1 MVQLG
6 AKKQEDLRRG
16 RPRWFNSPTNHDHSI
31 ERARM
36 VEEQLAR
43 RGIEDQRVLDAMR
56 RVPRHLFVEDAAA
69 PYAYE
74 DHPMPIGDGQTISQP
89 YIVALM
95 VEAARIGP
103 EDSVLDVGTG
113 SGYAAAV
120 TAELAHRVVSIE
132 RHPNLAI
139 GAAATLEALG
149 YRVEVV
155 TGDGTLGWPAG
166 APYDAI
172 VAAATG
178 PSVPPAWVDQLR
190 PGGRIVMPVGRP
202 GRAQHLALFTRDVD
216 GTLTETSLGAVA
228 FVPLVGDQGWPAQG

>member
-1 MVQLG
+1 
-6 AKKQEDLRRG
+6 
-16 RPRWFNSPTNHDHSI
+16 
-31 ERARM
+31 M

-56 RVPRHLFVEDAAA
+56 RVPRHLFVDEAAA

-95 VEAARIGP
+95 LEAARIGP
-103 EDSVLDVGTG
+103 EDRVLDVGTG

-120 TAELAHRVVSIE
+120 AAELGHHVVSVE
-132 RHPNLAI
+132 RHPDLAV

-155 TGDGTLGWPAG
+155 TGDGTLGWPPR

-178 PSVPPAWVDQLR
+178 PSVPPAWVEQLA

-202 GRAQHLALFTRDVD
+202 GRAQHLALFERAAD
-216 GTLTETSLGAVA
+216 GTLRETNLGGVA
-228 FVPLVGDQGWPAQG
+228 FVPLLGAQGWPVP

>member
-1 MVQLG
+1 
-6 AKKQEDLRRG
+6 
-16 RPRWFNSPTNHDHSI
+16 
-31 ERARM
+31 M

-56 RVPRHLFVEDAAA
+56 RVPRHLFVEESAA

-89 YIVALM
+89 FIVALM
-95 VEAARIGP
+95 LEAARIGP
-103 EDSVLDVGTG
+103 EDTVLDVGTG
-113 SGYAAAV
+113 SGYAAAL

-132 RHPNLAI
+132 RHPDLAV
-139 GAAATLEALG
+139 GAAATLEALD

-155 TGDGTLGWPAG
+155 TGDGTLGWPAA

-178 PSVPPAWVDQLR
+178 PSVPRAWAEQLR
-190 PGGRIVMPVGRP
+190 QGGRIVMPVGRP
-202 GRAQHLALFTRDVD
+202 GGAQHLALFTRRDD
-216 GTLTETSLGAVA
+216 GTLEETRLGAVA
-228 FVPLVGDQGWPAQG
+228 FVPLVGDQGWPTQS

>member
-1 MVQLG
+1 
-6 AKKQEDLRRG
+6 
-16 RPRWFNSPTNHDHSI
+16 
-31 ERARM
+31 M

-56 RVPRHLFVEDAAA
+56 RVPRHLFVEESAA

-95 VEAARIGP
+95 LQAARIGP
-103 EDSVLDVGTG
+103 EDRVLDVGTG

-120 TAELAHRVVSIE
+120 AAQLGHRVVSVE
-132 RHPNLAI
+132 RHPDLAV

-155 TGDGTLGWPAG
+155 TGDGTLGWPAA

-178 PSVPPAWVDQLR
+178 PSVPRAWVEQLAA
-190 PGGRIVMPVGRP
+190 GGRIVMPVGRP
-202 GRAQHLALFTRDVD
+202 GRAQHLALFERLAD
-216 GTLTETSLGAVA
+216 GSLRETSLGSVA
-228 FVPLVGDQGWPAQG
+228 FVPLLGAQGWPVP

>member
-1 MVQLG
+1 
-6 AKKQEDLRRG
+6 
-16 RPRWFNSPTNHDHSI
+16 
-31 ERARM
+31 M

-56 RVPRHLFVEDAAA
+56 RVPRHLFVEESAA

-89 YIVALM
+89 FIVALM
-95 VEAARIGP
+95 LEAARIGP
-103 EDSVLDVGTG
+103 EDTVLDVGTG
-113 SGYAAAV
+113 SGYAAAL

-132 RHPNLAI
+132 RHPDLAV

-155 TGDGTLGWPAG
+155 TGDGTLGWPAA

-178 PSVPPAWVDQLR
+178 PSVPRAWAEQLR
-190 PGGRIVMPVGRP
+190 QGGRIVMPVGRP
-202 GRAQHLALFTRDVD
+202 GGAQHLALFTRRDD
-216 GTLTETSLGAVA
+216 GTLEETRLGAVA
-228 FVPLVGDQGWPAQG
+228 FVPLVGDQGWPTQS

>member
-1 MVQLG
+1 MV
-6 AKKQEDLRRG
+6 D
-16 RPRWFNSPTNHDHSI
+16 
-31 ERARM
+31 
-36 VEEQLAR
+36 EQLVP
-43 RGIEDQRVLDAMR
+43 RGIRDQRVLGAMG
-56 RVPRHLFVEDAAA
+56 RVPRHEFVPERSV

-95 VEAARIGP
+95 LEAARIGA
-103 EDSVLDVGTG
+103 EDVVLDVGTG

-120 TAELAHRVVSIE
+120 TAELAHRVVSVE
-132 RHPNLAI
+132 RHPGLAVE
-139 GAAATLEALG
+139 AAATLDALG

-155 TGDGTLGWPAG
+155 TGDGTLGWPEG

-178 PSVPPAWVDQLR
+178 PSVPRAWVEQLA

-202 GRAQHLALFTRDVD
+202 GHAQHLAVFTSRAD
-216 GTLTETSLGAVA
+216 GELVKEDLGAVA
-228 FVPLVGDQGWPAQG
+228 FVPLVGEQAWPE

>member
-1 MVQLG
+1 
-6 AKKQEDLRRG
+6 
-16 RPRWFNSPTNHDHSI
+16 
-31 ERARM
+31 M

-43 RGIEDQRVLDAMR
+43 RGIGDQRVLDAMR
-56 RVPRHLFVEDAAA
+56 RVPRHLFVEATAA

-95 VEAARIGP
+95 LEAARIGP
-103 EDSVLDVGTG
+103 EDAVLDVGTG
-113 SGYAAAV
+113 SGYAAAIAAV
-120 TAELAHRVVSIE
+120 LAHRVISIE
-132 RHPNLAI
+132 RHPDLAVA
-139 GAAATLEALG
+139 AAATLEALG

-155 TGDGTLGWPAG
+155 TGDGTLGWTAG

-178 PSVPPAWVDQLR
+178 PSVPPTWWEQLA

-202 GRAQHLALFTRDVD
+202 GRAQRLALFDRDDD
-216 GTLTETSLGAVA
+216 GAVRETNLGGVA
-228 FVPLVGDQGWPAQG
+228 FVPLLGQHGWPA

>member
-1 MVQLG
+1 
-6 AKKQEDLRRG
+6 
-16 RPRWFNSPTNHDHSI
+16 
-31 ERARM
+31 M

-56 RVPRHLFVEDAAA
+56 RVPRHLFVEESAA

-89 YIVALM
+89 FIVALM
-95 VEAARIGP
+95 LEAARIGP
-103 EDSVLDVGTG
+103 EDTVLDVGTG
-113 SGYAAAV
+113 SGYAAAI

-132 RHPNLAI
+132 RHPDLAV

-155 TGDGTLGWPAG
+155 TGDGTLGWPAA

-178 PSVPPAWVDQLR
+178 PSVPRAWAEQLQQ
-190 PGGRIVMPVGRP
+190 GGRIVMPVGRP
-202 GRAQHLALFTRDVD
+202 GGAQHLALFTRRDD
-216 GTLTETSLGAVA
+216 GTLEETRLGAVA
-228 FVPLVGDQGWPAQG
+228 FVPLVGDQGWPTQS

>member
-1 MVQLG
+1 
-6 AKKQEDLRRG
+6 
-16 RPRWFNSPTNHDHSI
+16 
-31 ERARM
+31 M

-43 RGIEDQRVLDAMR
+43 RGIGDQRVLDAMR
-56 RVPRHLFVEDAAA
+56 RVPRHLFVEATAA

-95 VEAARIGP
+95 LEAARIGP
-103 EDSVLDVGTG
+103 EDAVLDVGTG
-113 SGYAAAV
+113 SGYAAAIAAV
-120 TAELAHRVVSIE
+120 LAHRVVSIE
-132 RHPNLAI
+132 RHADLAV

-149 YRVEVV
+149 YRVDVV

-178 PSVPPAWVDQLR
+178 PSVPPAWWEQLA

-202 GRAQHLALFTRDVD
+202 GRAQRLALFERDDD
-216 GTLTETSLGAVA
+216 GAVRETNLGGVA
-228 FVPLVGDQGWPAQG
+228 FVPLVGEHGWPA

>member
-1 MVQLG
+1 
-6 AKKQEDLRRG
+6 
-16 RPRWFNSPTNHDHSI
+16 
-31 ERARM
+31 M
-36 VEEQLAR
+36 VEEQLAP

-56 RVPRHLFVEDAAA
+56 RVPRHLFVEASAA

-95 VEAARIGP
+95 LQAARIGP
-103 EDSVLDVGTG
+103 EDRVLDVGTG

-120 TAELAHRVVSIE
+120 AAVLAHRVVSIE
-132 RHPNLAI
+132 RHPDLAV

-155 TGDGTLGWPAG
+155 TGDGTLGWPAA

-178 PSVPPAWVDQLR
+178 PSVPRAWAEQLA

-202 GRAQHLALFTRDVD
+202 GGSQHLALFTAAGD
-216 GTLTETSLGAVA
+216 GRLHETNLGAVA
-228 FVPLVGDQGWPAQG
+228 FVPLLGDQGWPER

>member
-1 MVQLG
+1 MR
-6 AKKQEDLRRG
+6 AD
-16 RPRWFNSPTNHDHSI
+16 RPWWFNSRTQYDHLT

-36 VEEQLAR
+36 VEQQLAA

-56 RVPRHLFVEDAAA
+56 RVPRHLFVEPAAA

-74 DHPMPIGDGQTISQP
+74 DHPMPIGEGQTISQP

-95 VEAARIGP
+95 LQAARIGP
-103 EDSVLDVGTG
+103 EDAVLDVGTG

-120 TAELAHRVVSIE
+120 AAELAHRVVSIE
-132 RHPNLAI
+132 RHPGLAVE
-139 GAAATLEALG
+139 AAATLEALG

-155 TGDGTLGWPAG
+155 TGDGTLGWPAR

-178 PSVPPAWVDQLR
+178 PSVPPAWPAQLR

-202 GRAQHLALFTRDVD
+202 GRAQHLAAYTLRKD
-216 GTLTETSLGAVA
+216 GELHETNLGAVA
-228 FVPLVGDQGWPAQG
+228 FVPLIGDQGWPASG